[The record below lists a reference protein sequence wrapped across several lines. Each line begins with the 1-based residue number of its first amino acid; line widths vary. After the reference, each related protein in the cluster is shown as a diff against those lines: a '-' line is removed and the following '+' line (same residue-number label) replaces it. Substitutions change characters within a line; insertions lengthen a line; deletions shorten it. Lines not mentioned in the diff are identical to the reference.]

1 MGYFFLREFGL
12 EYILSQVCVV
22 LSALCLAVTY
32 ITKSKKWILVF
43 VCFEAIFY
51 GLQYVFL
58 HEYAGAILNITGF
71 VRGIWFYI
79 DEKKGRKS
87 SIPSLIINT
96 IIILAIG
103 IFTYESWIDTIA
115 IMGTFIFA
123 CAIWQ
128 PSVLGYRWICAFGSI
143 FWMTYNILCFSVLG
157 IALEVILFIIEIYG
171 GIKMLVENKQKKVNS
186 GNN

>member
-1 MGYFFLREFGL
+1 M

-58 HEYAGAILNITGF
+58 HEFAGAILNISGF

-79 DEKKGRKS
+79 DEKKGRQS
-87 SIPSLIINT
+87 NAYSLIINT
-96 IIILAIG
+96 AIILAIG
-103 IFTYESWIDTIA
+103 FVTYENWIDTIA

-128 PSVLGYRWICAFGSI
+128 PTVIGYRWICSFGSL

-157 IALEVILFIIEIYG
+157 IALEVVLFIIELVG
-171 GIKMLVENKQKKVNS
+171 AIKMTMENKKQVKNGKNWKVWS
-186 GNN
+186 

>member
-1 MGYFFLREFGL
+1 M
-12 EYILSQVCVV
+12 EYILSQICVV

-58 HEYAGAILNITGF
+58 HEFAGAILNISGF

-79 DEKKGRKS
+79 DEKKGRQS
-87 SIPSLIINT
+87 NAYSLIINT
-96 IIILAIG
+96 AIILAIG
-103 IFTYESWIDTIA
+103 FVTYENWIDTIA

-128 PSVLGYRWICAFGSI
+128 PTVIGYRWICSFGSL

-157 IALEVILFIIEIYG
+157 IALEVVLFIIELFG
-171 GIKMLVENKQKKVNS
+171 AIKMTMENKKQVKNGKN
-186 GNN
+186 